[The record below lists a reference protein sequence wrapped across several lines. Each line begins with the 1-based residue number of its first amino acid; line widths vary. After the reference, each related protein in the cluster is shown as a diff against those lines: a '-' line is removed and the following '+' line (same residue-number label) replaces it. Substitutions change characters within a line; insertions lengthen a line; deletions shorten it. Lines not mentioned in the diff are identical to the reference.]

1 MKKLVVILLINI
13 LALTL
18 FSGGVAYAQEDTEL
32 PDPGITPDSPFYFAD
47 KWAKQLSLMFTFREE
62 AKVEKALRYAK
73 ERLAE
78 MDAMLVQNKTG
89 AATQA
94 TNEYNNWLAITTRHM
109 EEARKKGVDTS
120 EYVTLAVSR
129 HIGILNKSINGA
141 DENQQ
146 RIMTEARERA
156 RVCQETA
163 VRTIAQG
170 DPEKAIQTNLMLMER
185 QLNRIRVRSEEQQAT
200 GLQEELQEFERLN
213 NLGQEISQIA
223 KGLGKDTTVDQLV
236 GEATANHL
244 RILADIY
251 EDVPEQARTGFE
263 NAIANTL
270 VNRERV
276 LQALENKG
284 SLGDIPQEVQF
295 PEGLQERIMQRVQ
308 EHVEE
313 GVSENLQQQIKER
326 IQERLSNVGTAASQS
341 ISDNES
347 GRAGQSQGGESQ
359 RP

>member
-1 MKKLVVILLINI
+1 MKKLVVVLLVNI

-47 KWAKQLSLMFTFREE
+47 KWAKQLSLIFTFREE
-62 AKVEKALRYAK
+62 AKVEKALRYAE

-78 MDAMLVQNKTG
+78 MNAMLVRNKTR

-94 TNEYNNWLAITTRHM
+94 TNEYNNCLAIATRYM
-109 EEARKKGVDTS
+109 EQAKRKGVDTS
-120 EYVTLAVSR
+120 ENVALAVSK
-129 HIGILNKSINGA
+129 HIGFLNKSIA
-141 DENQQ
+141 DAGENQQ
-146 RIMTEARERA
+146 RIMTDARERA

-163 VRTIAQG
+163 VRTMAQG

-223 KGLGKDTTVDQLV
+223 KGLGTDTTVDQLI
-236 GEATANHL
+236 GQATANHL
-244 RILADIY
+244 SVLA
-251 EDVPEQARTGFE
+251 EVH
-263 NAIANTL
+263 
-270 VNRERV
+270 ERV
-276 LQALENKG
+276 QVQAQGAVESIMQICVENHER
-284 SLGDIPQEVQF
+284 IVTR
-295 PEGLQERIMQRVQ
+295 LQERNMLGELSEKPPIP
-308 EHVEE
+308 E
-313 GVSENLQQQIKER
+313 GMAESVRNR
-326 IQERLSNVGTAASQS
+326 IS
-341 ISDNES
+341 S
-347 GRAGQSQGGESQ
+347 GGSGK